1 MLDSDI
7 AVLGP
12 PERLEPLPKRNNAGQ
27 HFRIIL
33 DVWMEE
39 RDATHAR
46 GLLRVH
52 SERPHRRAAK
62 RDNEFSLCYDHIAT
76 EPNTNRGKTRKSAL
90 KPAFR

>member
-52 SERPHRRAAK
+52 ERPHRRAAK
-62 RDNEFSLCYDHIAT
+62 RDNEFSSSEADCGLKEQPRAQQRSGR
-76 EPNTNRGKTRKSAL
+76 NTLRN
-90 KPAFR
+90 